1 MENCKFLY
9 ELVNS
14 KGDRNQKLLE
24 NNTDLDVR
32 ENGVVFEFYFEE
44 FLKHLNIDCILDFL
58 TIHNNTYALFTQN
71 NCKVL
76 AQNNF
81 KVLVLTVEDCGEI
94 YFNFNKIIR

>member
-32 ENGVVFEFYFEE
+32 ESGVVFEFYFEE
-44 FLKHLNIDCILDFL
+44 FLKYLNIDCILDFF
-58 TIHNNTYALFTQN
+58 TVHNKTYALFT
-71 NCKVL
+71 
-76 AQNNF
+76 QNNF